1 MSYTFTIHGHSGY
14 QWIGQLSIT
23 ALAVIFTT
31 HGVAAPTG
39 GVVVAGEA
47 RIASVAGSTVVT
59 QSTAKAAINWLSF
72 TTAAGES
79 VRFIQPDSKSVTLN
93 RVLGPDPSVLLGHLS
108 SNGQVFLINPS
119 GILFGKGASVN
130 VGALVASS
138 LNLTDPQF
146 MAGAYRFVAANH
158 SAAAVTNE
166 GTIYVNTDGGF
177 VALLG
182 HQVRNDGTIF
192 ARLGSVALV
201 GGAAI
206 TIDLNGDGLL
216 KVVVDQGA
224 VQAQATNGGLIA
236 ADGGLVLLSTQAAGE
251 LLHTVVNN
259 TGIIQAHTIEQRS
272 GVIRLLGDM
281 QSGTVHVGGVL
292 LAQGGALAGD
302 GGFIETSAARV
313 VVADGASVNTLAAY
327 GKTGTWLIDP
337 TDFAIANAGGD
348 IATATLVGNL
358 LASNITLSSNDGHSG
373 AAGDIRVNSELHWA
387 GATTL
392 TLNAVHDVRV
402 SAPVAMDTAGARLV
416 LNAGHDV
423 LTSHPITA
431 VAAGS
436 AIVINAARD
445 VSIGAALH
453 TIAAGS
459 SILINAANDLHM
471 GGAITATAANSVV
484 DLQAGHDVTISAAM
498 IAVAADSLIKIT
510 AGRDVTTTTT
520 AAIAASAATTQI
532 ELNAGRDISVNSAIA
547 AGAAGSGIKLLAGL
561 TSTGPGAAGGTVK
574 LAAAV
579 ASPNIHIRFNPDG
592 YANTGI
598 EIAKYP
604 ALADAK
610 AWVFT
615 QGNNKVYDGTS
626 VATMSLQGQPDAVN
640 AVSLTSGT
648 ASFADKAA
656 GSHKAITFS
665 GYQLGGMDANKFAL
679 FAASGTATADITQR
693 VLNVAATGVNRV
705 YDGSTSAQVALSD
718 NRMAG
723 DRLTLSYAGANFAD
737 KNVGNAKALGVT
749 GIQVSGADG
758 DNYQV
763 SSTAASLAN
772 VTPAELTI
780 TASNAEK
787 TFGQTPLLTAFT
799 AVGLVNG
806 ETIGSMTVSS
816 LGVLAKAGVTTGPY
830 AIQTSQPVG
839 GTFAASNYKIN
850 YRNGALAVKPASML
864 VTAANDTKLFGR
876 GDDITAFTVSG
887 LVNGDTVGAFKVL
900 SPGAPASAS
909 VAGSPYPI
917 TLSEASGG
925 TFVAS
930 NYSIVYV
937 NGVLT
942 VLPQLPTVTTR
953 LASPGLVTTLA
964 DTTQD
969 IALTVE
975 HAIVPLGLRTMTP
988 ADGTEDASVMPQN

>member
-1 MSYTFTIHGHSGY
+1 MSNTFTLHAPRGY
-14 QWIGQLSIT
+14 RLLGQLGVT
-23 ALAVIFTT
+23 ALAAIFAT
-31 HGVAAPTG
+31 HGLAAPIG
-39 GVVVAGEA
+39 GDVVAGLA
-47 RIASVAGSTVVT
+47 RIASAAGSTVVT

-72 TTAAGES
+72 NTAVGES
-79 VRFIQPDSKSVTLN
+79 VRFIQPDSSSVILN
-93 RVLGPDPSVLLGHLS
+93 RVLGPNPSTLLGQLS

-130 VGALVASS
+130 VGGLVASS
-138 LNLTDPQF
+138 LNLSDHQF
-146 MAGAYRFVAANH
+146 MAGAYQFVAANN
-158 SAAAVTNE
+158 SATVTNE
-166 GTIYVNTDGGF
+166 GMIQVNADGGF

-182 HQVRNDGTIF
+182 HQVRNSGTIL

-206 TIDLNGDGLL
+206 TLDLGGDGLL
-216 KVVVDQGA
+216 NVVVDQGA
-224 VQAQATNGGLIA
+224 VQAQVDNGGLIA

-259 TGIIQAHTIEQRS
+259 TGIIQAQTIEQRS

-281 QSGTVHVGGVL
+281 QSGTVNVGGVL
-292 LAQGGALAGD
+292 RAQGGALAGD

-313 VVADGASVNTLAAY
+313 VVADGVSFNTLATH
-327 GKTGTWLIDP
+327 GKTGTWLLDP
-337 TDFAIANAGGD
+337 TDFVIASAGGD

-358 LASNITLSSNDGHSG
+358 LASNITISSNNGRSG
-373 AAGDIRVNSELHWA
+373 VAGDIRVNSELHWA
-387 GATTL
+387 GASTL
-392 TLNAVHDVRV
+392 TLNAVHDVLV
-402 SAPVAMDTAGARLV
+402 GAPVTMDTAGARLV
-416 LNAGHDV
+416 LVAGHDV
-423 LTSHPITA
+423 LTTHPITA

-436 AIVINAARD
+436 SISLKAGHD
-445 VSIGAALH
+445 VVIGAALH

-459 SILINAANDLHM
+459 RILINAANDLHM
-471 GGAITATAANSVV
+471 GGAITATAANAIV
-484 DLQAGHDVTISAAM
+484 DLQAGRDATISAAM

-510 AGRDVTTTTT
+510 AAWDITTSTT

-532 ELNAGRDISVNSAIA
+532 ELKAGRHISVNSAIA
-547 AGAAGSGIKLLAGL
+547 AGAAGSGIGLMSGLA
-561 TSTGPGAAGGTVK
+561 STGPGAAGGAVK

-579 ASPNIHIRFNPDG
+579 AAPTIRIRFNPDG
-592 YANTGI
+592 YANIGI

-610 AWVFT
+610 AWVYV
-615 QGNNKVYDGTS
+615 QGNNKVYDGTG
-626 VATMSLQGQPDAVN
+626 VATLSLQGQPDVAN
-640 AVSLTSGT
+640 AVSLTTGT

-656 GSHKAITFS
+656 GSQKVITFS
-665 GYQLGGMDANKFAL
+665 GYQLGGLDANKFAL
-679 FAASGTATADITQR
+679 FAAAGTAAADINQR
-693 VLNVAATGVNRV
+693 VLNVAANGVNRV
-705 YDGSTSAQVALSD
+705 YDGSTTAQVTLTD
-718 NRMAG
+718 NHLAG
-723 DRLTLSYAGANFAD
+723 DRLSLSYASANFAD

-749 GIQVSGADG
+749 SIQASGADAG
-758 DNYQV
+758 NYQV
-763 SSTAASLAN
+763 SSTAASVAN

-806 ETIGSMTVSS
+806 ETIGSVSETS
-816 LGVLAKAGVTTGPY
+816 LGVLAKAGVANGPY
-830 AIQTSQPVG
+830 AIQASQPVG
-839 GTFAASNYKIN
+839 GTFSASNYRLN
-850 YRNGALAVKPASML
+850 YRNGSLKVKPAPMR

-876 GDDITAFTVSG
+876 NDEITAFTVAG
-887 LVNGDTVGAFKVL
+887 LVNGDTVGAFKIF

-937 NGVLT
+937 NGMLT
-942 VLPQLPTVTTR
+942 VLPQLPATSSG
-953 LASPGLVTTLA
+953 LASPGLHTKLA
-964 DTTQD
+964 STKQD
-969 IALTVE
+969 IPLRVE
-975 HAIVPLGLRTMTP
+975 HADVPTGLKTLIP
-988 ADGTEDASVMPQN
+988 ADALDEAIAAPQN